1 MEFTAQQ
8 LNDID
13 LFQTLT
19 IETIFACAMDQDRAS
34 VALDDAAFY
43 GPLCDMIAEYCANHG
58 VDIRYPVHVTDP
70 DGEERIQECVDPTD
84 GVERE
89 YWMKGIDEKI
99 LQLKETQHEQ
109 AEDEYE
115 EAEND

>member
-1 MEFTAQQ
+1 MDFTPKQ

-43 GPLCDMIAEYCANHG
+43 GPLCEMIAEYCANHG
-58 VDIRYPVHVTDP
+58 VDIRYPVRITDP
-70 DGEERIQECVDPTD
+70 DGEERIQECADPTD

-109 AEDEYE
+109 AEDE
-115 EAEND
+115 EA

>member
-1 MEFTAQQ
+1 MEFTARQ

-13 LFQTLT
+13 LFQGLVQDTVV
-19 IETIFACAMDQDRAS
+19 ACAMDQDRAS
-34 VALDDAAFY
+34 VALDDPAFY
-43 GPLCDMIAEYCANHG
+43 GPLCDMVAEYCANHG
-58 VDIRYPVHVTDP
+58 VDIRYPVHVTEP
-70 DGEERIQECVDPTD
+70 DGEERIQECADPTD

-109 AEDEYE
+109 AEDEE
-115 EAEND
+115 VEDD